1 MTSTDSRPN
10 QREHILDAAL
20 RLMSA
25 HGAAGMSMRALASEC
40 GVQVAAIYHYFESK
54 DALLAA
60 VVAERRYG
68 ARLAD
73 PLALDRDGTPE
84 ERLRMLFGLVWE
96 GALAEEEVWRL
107 LLGEGIRGEPA
118 VMPVGRDLLS
128 LLRDA
133 TREWVREIV
142 PEVPDPDNTAEILMG
157 QLLSGFVHYV
167 FDSDDVDAGEV
178 ARIRAD
184 ALVRAVFPVEAAA
197 APG

>member
-167 FDSDDVDAGEV
+167 FDSDEVDAGEV